1 MTSWSLFNDNI
12 ESVLSTGYLFLK
24 MNPTVPFAHAISSLK
39 QLAIYGWVEHNEER
53 SVAGGASGRE
63 FTVQSSACTGGR
75 GWLDMQTHGCL
86 KNSVAGFQPNLIYFI
101 FLKYSNSNKQKPFR
115 LFIPVVSVFC

>member
-24 MNPTVPFAHAISSLK
+24 MNPTVLFAHAISSLK

-63 FTVQSSACTGGR
+63 FTV
-75 GWLDMQTHGCL
+75 
-86 KNSVAGFQPNLIYFI
+86 
-101 FLKYSNSNKQKPFR
+101 
-115 LFIPVVSVFC
+115 